1 MKIDRDEM
9 AKPINP
15 IRSSQIFQYVPCTY
29 VIEPIGDL
37 SLGFAF
43 SKEAIAIVIQ
53 RRPQIFEEI
62 SWFVLMLIYTFLSR
76 IFFLFLFFVAF
87 SKNLNYMNSSNI

>member
-15 IRSSQIFQYVPCTY
+15 IRSSQIFQYVLCTY
-29 VIEPIGDL
+29 VTEPIRGL

-43 SKEAIAIVIQ
+43 SKRENKDEMAV
-53 RRPQIFEEI
+53 QINPDK
-62 SWFVLMLIYTFLSR
+62 V
-76 IFFLFLFFVAF
+76 
-87 SKNLNYMNSSNI
+87 

>member
-15 IRSSQIFQYVPCTY
+15 IRSSQIFQYVHCTY

-43 SKEAIAIVIQ
+43 SKRGNRDEMTIQ
-53 RRPQIFEEI
+53 INPSKVQIF
-62 SWFVLMLIYTFLSR
+62 
-76 IFFLFLFFVAF
+76 
-87 SKNLNYMNSSNI
+87 

>member
-15 IRSSQIFQYVPCTY
+15 IRSSQIFQYVLCTTY
-29 VIEPIGDL
+29 VIELIGDL

-43 SKEAIAIVIQ
+43 YKRGNRDEINPDKV
-53 RRPQIFEEI
+53 QIF
-62 SWFVLMLIYTFLSR
+62 
-76 IFFLFLFFVAF
+76 
-87 SKNLNYMNSSNI
+87 

>member
-37 SLGFAF
+37 SLGCAF
-43 SKEAIAIVIQ
+43 SKRGNRDEMTIQ
-53 RRPQIFEEI
+53 INPNKVQK
-62 SWFVLMLIYTFLSR
+62 L
-76 IFFLFLFFVAF
+76 
-87 SKNLNYMNSSNI
+87 

>member
-15 IRSSQIFQYVPCTY
+15 IRSSQIFQYVLCTY

-43 SKEAIAIVIQ
+43 SKRGNRDEIAL
-53 RRPQIFEEI
+53 QINPYKVQVF
-62 SWFVLMLIYTFLSR
+62 
-76 IFFLFLFFVAF
+76 
-87 SKNLNYMNSSNI
+87 